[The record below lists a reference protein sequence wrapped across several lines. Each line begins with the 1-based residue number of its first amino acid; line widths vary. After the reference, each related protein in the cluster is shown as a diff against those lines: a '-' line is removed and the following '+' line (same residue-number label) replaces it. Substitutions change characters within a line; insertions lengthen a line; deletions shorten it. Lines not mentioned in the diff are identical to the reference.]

1 MNPIPAF
8 IPFTAKSINTI
19 IARNNQ
25 CNHLRFFNCF
35 LKLKKLPDPIR
46 NKAEKSNPQLPVHIE
61 LTVLTTPPKYFSR
74 KIGLKL
80 SKKLIIPVRPTS
92 TTPPTQNKR

>member
-25 CNHLRFFNCF
+25 CNHLRFLNCR
-35 LKLKKLPDPIR
+35 LKLKKLPEPIK
-46 NKAEKSNPQLPVHIE
+46 NKEEKIKPQFPAQIE

-74 KIGLKL
+74 KIG
-80 SKKLIIPVRPTS
+80 
-92 TTPPTQNKR
+92 